1 MTALALLPLL
11 LLLQQPTEVLSA
23 SSFASRT
30 AELILSTSRSGSRVP
45 ATSIKLLRTLSQVN
59 QEGSQASFR
68 MQKIPTIYFHLTS
81 QMEVECGAFLRS
93 KACCRTGTHHACSK
107 HVHPCAKPT
116 SSTNSPNP
124 PNHPFP
130 SPLTSLPPQVLV
142 LVLLAC
148 PPARHTTPSG
158 PTLYQQQHLPTT
170 HYQSQCKCGSGQWV
184 LACAAGAGDGAEEAR
199 RRGGAARTEARFPR
213 SRVSAAA

>member
-1 MTALALLPLL
+1 
-11 LLLQQPTEVLSA
+11 
-23 SSFASRT
+23 
-30 AELILSTSRSGSRVP
+30 
-45 ATSIKLLRTLSQVN
+45 
-59 QEGSQASFR
+59 
-68 MQKIPTIYFHLTS
+68 
-81 QMEVECGAFLRS
+81 MEVVCGADLRS

-148 PPARHTTPSG
+148 PPARHTTPPG

-170 HYQSQCKCGSGQWV
+170 HHQSQCKCGSGCWHV
-184 LACAAGAGDGAEEAR
+184 LQGPATGRRRRDVGAGR
-199 RRGGAARTEARFPR
+199 RAPNRDFLEVASTPPPEGYNHHYEHHHHHPLT
-213 SRVSAAA
+213 